1 MMHPLPPEADTPA
14 MDARRVFSLVG
25 LSVLA
30 LTAGMNLAALLWSAL
45 VGWLLP
51 QHADAAWM
59 PWVSSLLPLYGVGLP
74 CMLLTLR
81 VLPAAPHNATYPTP
95 DGLAEKPRLGVFE
108 WLMLLALA
116 LGLMNAG
123 GMVGNLL
130 MEGLSALTGY
140 DYQSSLAQAVSA
152 SSPWITALAVC
163 VCAPIGEEFIFR
175 KLLIDRTRRFG
186 DTPAI
191 LLSGL
196 IFALIHGNLF
206 QFFYAF
212 LVGAILAYV
221 YTRTGKL
228 WPSVVMHALINL
240 MGGVVVP
247 ELSALLPA
255 DLAGLT
261 AGQTALAAALLAWQY
276 GTILLAGVLLP
287 ILWKRRALSRGEMPD
302 GQSPLPDAFG
312 NLGMGACLITLLA
325 LLTVNLL
332 PL

>member
-1 MMHPLPPEADTPA
+1 MKHSLISEADTSSVEV
-14 MDARRVFSLVG
+14 RRVFSLVG

-51 QHADAAWM
+51 QYADAAWM

-81 VLPAAPHNATYPTP
+81 ATPAAPHNATYPTP
-95 DGLAEKPRLGVFE
+95 DGLTEKPRLACSE

-116 LGLMNAG
+116 LGFMNAG
-123 GMVGNLL
+123 GMLGNLL
-130 MEGLSALTGY
+130 MEGMSALTGY
-140 DYQSSLAQAVSA
+140 DYANSLAQTVSA
-152 SSPWITALAVC
+152 SSPWITALALC

-186 DTPAI
+186 DAPAM

-212 LVGAILAYV
+212 LVGVILAYV

-228 WPSVVMHALINL
+228 WTSVLMHALVNFL
-240 MGGVVVP
+240 GGVVIP
-247 ELSALLPA
+247 ELTALLPA
-255 DLAGLT
+255 DLLGLT
-261 AGQTALAAALLAWQY
+261 TGQTVLAAVLLAWQY
-276 GTILLAGVLLP
+276 GTVLLAGVLLP
-287 ILWKRRALSRGEMPD
+287 ILWKRRVLSRGEMPD

-312 NLGMGACLITLLA
+312 NLGMGACLLTLLA
-325 LLTVNLL
+325 LLMINLL